1 VLLSVSNRS
10 TAQRHVRDL
19 RVVRLIQEAEMSH
32 INTLLLVVFDIL
44 CEVIGV
50 SLGPVAAR
58 RAIDTAKAS
67 SLDQVSYHFQSP
79 FGGLYLHSSLYRSS
93 S

>member
-1 VLLSVSNRS
+1 MK
-10 TAQRHVRDL
+10 DL
-19 RVVRLIQEAEMSH
+19 RIVGLVQEAEMGH
-32 INTLLLVVFDIL
+32 VNTLLLVVFDIL
-44 CEVIGV
+44 CEVVGV

-67 SLDQVSYHFQSP
+67 SLEQVSYRFQFP
-79 FGGLYLHSSLYRSS
+79 FEWLYLRLSLYRSS